1 MKTDTGRRV
10 AVVGAGFSGLAAAY
24 ELVKLGHRPIVIEA
38 DAEVGGLAAG
48 FPVGDS
54 RIERFYHHW
63 FTSDRDVLALLA
75 ELGLTERV
83 VYSSTRTGMYFAN
96 RLYRLSKPLDLL
108 RFTPLSLGD
117 RFRLGQ
123 LILKARRVGDWRDI
137 DDMSAAEW
145 LCRLGGE
152 RVYRI
157 VWEPLLRGKFGRH
170 AESVSAS
177 WIWSKLKLRGGSRG
191 RGGEER
197 LAYFRGGFAALAD
210 EIAKYVMDHGGELR
224 LGSAVTGMTVENGHP
239 RAVTAAGED
248 IHADAVVLTPAPPL
262 IAPLLAP
269 HVPAKEADRLAAI
282 DYLANVCIVL
292 ELDRSL
298 SELYWMNVNDP
309 SFPFVGVIEH
319 THLDQADPAGRRH
332 IVYLSRYL
340 PAADPA
346 YDWPDDRMSEFAL
359 PHLQRMFPTFSR
371 DWIRGIHIWRARY
384 AQPMVVRGYSRMIP
398 DHHTSVPGAYIAS
411 MAQVYPEDRGTN
423 YAIRDGRKVAR
434 LVHYWL
440 KRGAGGSDSESVP

>member
-1 MKTDTGRRV
+1 MRTDAGRRV

-24 ELVKLGHRPIVIEA
+24 ELAKRGHRPILFETE
-38 DAEVGGLAAG
+38 AEVGGLAAG

-63 FTSDRDVLALLA
+63 FTSDRYVPELLA
-75 ELGLTERV
+75 ELGLADRI

-108 RFTPLSLGD
+108 RFTPLSLVD
-117 RFRLGQ
+117 RFRLGR
-123 LILKARRVGDWRDI
+123 LVLKARSVGDWRDI

-145 LCRLGGE
+145 LRRLGGE

-177 WIWSKLKLRGGSRG
+177 WIWSKLRLRGGSRG

-197 LAYFRGGFAALAD
+197 LAYFRGGFAALA
-210 EIAKYVMDHGGELR
+210 EAIAGHVADHGGELR
-224 LGSAVTGMTVENGHP
+224 LGSAVSAITVENGRV
-239 RAVTAAGED
+239 RAVIASGES
-248 IHADAVVLTPAPPL
+248 IAADAVVLTPAPPL
-262 IAPLLAP
+262 IAPLLTP
-269 HVPAKEADRLAAI
+269 HVPAKEAERLAAI
-282 DYLANVCIVL
+282 DYLANICIVL

-340 PAADPA
+340 PASDPA
-346 YDWPDDRMSEFAL
+346 YGWPDDRLAEFAL
-359 PHLQRMFPTFSR
+359 PHLRRMFPAFSD
-371 DWIRGIHIWRARY
+371 DWIRDVHVWRARY
-384 AQPMVVRGYSRMIP
+384 AQPIVVRGYSRMIP
-398 DHHTSVPGAYIAS
+398 DHRTSVPGVYIAS

-423 YAIRDGRKVAR
+423 YAIRDGRKVAGA
-434 LVHYWL
+434 VDEWL
-440 KRGAGGSDSESVP
+440 RSGHGMVSHA

>member
-1 MKTDTGRRV
+1 LRTGAGRRV

-24 ELVKLGHRPIVIEA
+24 ELVKLGHRPIVFEA
-38 DAEVGGLAAG
+38 EAEVGGLAAG

-63 FTSDRDVLALLA
+63 FTSDRDVLGLLA
-75 ELGLTERV
+75 ELSLDARV

-96 RLYRLSKPLDLL
+96 RLYRLTKPLDLI
-108 RFTPLSLGD
+108 RFTPLSLAD
-117 RFRLGQ
+117 RFRLGR
-123 LILKARRVGDWRDI
+123 LILRARRVGDWRDI

-145 LCRLGGE
+145 LKRLGGE

-157 VWEPLLRGKFGRH
+157 VWEPLLRGKFGQH
-170 AESVSAS
+170 SESVSAS
-177 WIWSKLKLRGGSRG
+177 WIWSKLRLRGGSRG

-197 LAYFRGGFAALAD
+197 LAYFRGGFAALA
-210 EIAKYVMDHGGELR
+210 EAISSHVLDHGGELR
-224 LGSAVTGMTVENGHP
+224 LGSTVSALAVENG
-239 RAVTAAGED
+239 RVSAVIAGGES
-248 IHADAVVLTPAPPL
+248 IAVDAVVLTPAPPL

-282 DYLANVCIVL
+282 DYLANICIVL

-340 PAADPA
+340 PATDPA
-346 YDWPDDRMSEFAL
+346 YGWPDDRLAAFAL
-359 PHLQRMFPTFSR
+359 PNLQRMFPAFSK
-371 DWIRGIHIWRARY
+371 DWIRAIHVWRARY
-384 AQPMVVRGYSRMIP
+384 AQPIVVRGYSRMIP
-398 DHHTSVPGAYIAS
+398 DHRTSVPGAYIAS

-434 LVHYWL
+434 AVDEWL
-440 KRGAGGSDSESVP
+440 RQDADIR

>member
-1 MKTDTGRRV
+1 LRTGAGRRV

-24 ELVKLGHRPIVIEA
+24 ELARLGHRPIVIEA
-38 DAEVGGLAAG
+38 EAEVGGLAAG

-63 FTSDRDVLALLA
+63 FTSDRDALALLA
-75 ELGLTERV
+75 ELSLADRV
-83 VYSSTRTGMYFAN
+83 VHSSTRTGMYFAN
-96 RLYRLSKPLDLL
+96 RLYRLTKPLDLL

-145 LCRLGGE
+145 LRRLGGE

-170 AESVSAS
+170 SESVSAS
-177 WIWSKLKLRGGSRG
+177 WIWSKLRLRGGSRG

-197 LAYFRGGFAALAD
+197 LAYFRGGFAALAEAVAGHVVD
-210 EIAKYVMDHGGELR
+210 NGGELR
-224 LGSAVTGMTVENGHP
+224 LGSAVSAMAVENGRL
-239 RAVTAAGED
+239 RAVIAAGES
-248 IHADAVVLTPAPPL
+248 ISVDAVVLTPAPPL

-269 HVPAKEADRLAAI
+269 HVPAQEADRLAAI
-282 DYLANVCIVL
+282 EYLANICIVL

-319 THLDQADPAGRRH
+319 THLDQADPARRRH

-340 PAADPA
+340 PASDPA
-346 YDWPDDRMSEFAL
+346 YGWSDDRLAEFAL
-359 PHLQRMFPTFSR
+359 PHLQRMFPAFSQE
-371 DWIRGIHIWRARY
+371 WIRAIHVWRARY
-384 AQPMVVRGYSRMIP
+384 AQPIVVRGYSRMIP
-398 DHHTSVPGAYIAS
+398 DHRTSVPGVYIAS

-434 LVHYWL
+434 AVDEWL
-440 KRGAGGSDSESVP
+440 RQGAGSPRREAAG

>member
-1 MKTDTGRRV
+1 MGAGRSV
-10 AVVGAGFSGLAAAY
+10 AVVGAGFSGLATAY
-24 ELVKLGHRPIVIEA
+24 ELAKRGHRPILFETE
-38 DAEVGGLAAG
+38 AEVGGLAAG

-63 FTSDRDVLALLA
+63 FTSDRYVPELLA
-75 ELGLTERV
+75 ELGLADRI

-108 RFTPLSLGD
+108 RFTPLSLVD
-117 RFRLGQ
+117 RFRLGR
-123 LILKARRVGDWRDI
+123 LVLKARSVGDWRDI

-145 LCRLGGE
+145 LRRLGGE

-177 WIWSKLKLRGGSRG
+177 WIWSKLRLRGGSRG

-197 LAYFRGGFAALAD
+197 LAYFRGGFAALA
-210 EIAKYVMDHGGELR
+210 EAIAGHVADHGGELR
-224 LGSAVTGMTVENGHP
+224 LGSAVSAITVENGRV
-239 RAVTAAGED
+239 RAVIASGES
-248 IHADAVVLTPAPPL
+248 IAADAVVLTPAPPL
-262 IAPLLAP
+262 IAPLLTP
-269 HVPAKEADRLAAI
+269 HVPAKEAERLAAI
-282 DYLANVCIVL
+282 DYLANICIVL

-319 THLDQADPAGRRH
+319 THLDQADPARRRH

-340 PAADPA
+340 PANDPA
-346 YDWPDDRMSEFAL
+346 YGWPDDRLAEFAL
-359 PHLQRMFPTFSR
+359 PHLRRMFPAFSD
-371 DWIRGIHIWRARY
+371 DWIRDVHVWRARY
-384 AQPMVVRGYSRMIP
+384 AQPIVVRGYSRMIP
-398 DHHTSVPGAYIAS
+398 DHRTSVPGVYIAS

-423 YAIRDGRKVAR
+423 YAIRDGRKVAGA
-434 LVHYWL
+434 VDEWL
-440 KRGAGGSDSESVP
+440 KSGHGAGSHA